1 LIGLLLLAA
10 NVLALGPL
18 VWRGGLPD
26 RAAVL
31 SVALYIVAGEFLES
45 VMWGDWRVG
54 SASLDLA
61 LLLCLWWLTL
71 RADRWWLVLVTG
83 FQLIAVGTHL
93 IPLVKPGYF
102 FWTGTTIRL
111 VIWGFISIS
120 FIVGA
125 WEVWAARRFAREERN
140 HGTSRT
146 IPLDAG

>member
-1 LIGLLLLAA
+1 M
-10 NVLALGPL
+10 
-18 VWRGGLPD
+18 VWRGGLAD
-26 RAAVL
+26 RAAVFAIA
-31 SVALYIVAGEFLES
+31 SYVVAGEFLES
-45 VMWGDWRVG
+45 VMWGDWRAG
-54 SASLDLA
+54 SALLDLA

-83 FQLIAVGTHL
+83 FQLVAVGTHL
-93 IPLVKPGYF
+93 IPLVKPGYL

-140 HGTSRT
+140 HGTIRT
-146 IPLDAG
+146 LPVDAG